1 MCISHHHFW
10 RHWCTTGLAG
20 VNMKTMGELENENS
34 DGFKNPVKSKE
45 EEFILVLN
53 TTKMREWDRTHV
65 AIETEAER
73 NNKEEYS
80 DDGDEE

>member
-1 MCISHHHFW
+1 MCISHHHLW

-20 VNMKTMGELENENS
+20 VSMKTMGELENENS
-34 DGFKNPVKSKE
+34 DGFRNPVKSKE
-45 EEFILVLN
+45 EEFVLVLN

-73 NNKEEYS
+73 NNKEEYP

>member
-1 MCISHHHFW
+1 ME
-10 RHWCTTGLAG
+10 R

-34 DGFKNPVKSKE
+34 DGFRNPVKSKE
-45 EEFILVLN
+45 EEFVLVLN

-65 AIETEAER
+65 AIETKAER
-73 NNKEEYS
+73 NNKEEYP

>member
-1 MCISHHHFW
+1 
-10 RHWCTTGLAG
+10 
-20 VNMKTMGELENENS
+20 MKTMGELENENS
-34 DGFKNPVKSKE
+34 DGFRNSVKSKE

-65 AIETEAER
+65 AIETDADR
-73 NNKEEYS
+73 ANKEEYP

>member
-1 MCISHHHFW
+1 MCISHHHLW
-10 RHWCTTGLAG
+10 RHWCITSMAG

-34 DGFKNPVKSKE
+34 DGFRNPVKSKE
-45 EEFILVLN
+45 EEFVLVLN

-73 NNKEEYS
+73 NNKEEYP